1 MAETEAPFETL
12 SDDNHG
18 PLITLVSV
26 ALLIVA
32 IIFVAAKLC
41 SVLYFKQRRS
51 AVHTPVWLALT
62 LLVVEVIVIQKG
74 VDSGIG
80 RHIDSLSDTAIQT
93 ASKYLYAAQLLHVIV
108 LSLSEISTTLLVWK
122 LTPHRGIRQ
131 TCRITVIFVA
141 AWTVFAI
148 FGIAFQCEMPDPWL
162 YSSSHCAG
170 KGSIL
175 YPISIIHIITELVIV
190 VIPFFMMR
198 NVQLTLTTRVKILA
212 AFSARIIVL
221 ALAIAHL
228 ALLPSYLLSTDI
240 TWTIVNPTICQQAM
254 TCSTVAI
261 VCLPTL
267 YHIFA
272 GLHSGLITTRL
283 PDEVELKHTHPY
295 GQNSTLGSHGSKGKG
310 PTELATIDSVVS
322 VKRKSTIKRSS
333 FSDST
338 KCLTDGDKGGGVL
351 MTVDITVKVE
361 DR

>member
-1 MAETEAPFETL
+1 MAETDAPFETL

-26 ALLIVA
+26 AFLIVA
-32 IIFVAAKLC
+32 IIFVSAKLC

-51 AVHTPVWLALT
+51 AVHIPVWLAL
-62 LLVVEVIVIQKG
+62 VVVIQKG
-74 VDSGIG
+74 VDNGIG
-80 RHIDSLSDTAIQT
+80 RHIDTLSDTDIQT
-93 ASKYLYAAQLLHVIV
+93 ASKYLYAAQLLHVVV

-131 TCRITVIFVA
+131 TCRITVGVVA
-141 AWTVFAI
+141 AWTIFSI
-148 FGIAFQCEMPDPWL
+148 FGIAFQCQMPNPWL
-162 YSSSHCAG
+162 YTASRCAG
-170 KGSIL
+170 QGSIL

-212 AFSARIIVL
+212 AFSARIIVI

-228 ALLPSYLLSTDI
+228 ALLPSYLHSTDI
-240 TWTIVNPTICQQAM
+240 TSM
-254 TCSTVAI
+254 TCSTVTI

-283 PDEVELKHTHPY
+283 PDEVELKHT
-295 GQNSTLGSHGSKGKG
+295 
-310 PTELATIDSVVS
+310 
-322 VKRKSTIKRSS
+322 
-333 FSDST
+333 
-338 KCLTDGDKGGGVL
+338 
-351 MTVDITVKVE
+351 
-361 DR
+361 

>member
-1 MAETEAPFETL
+1 MAETDAPFETL

-26 ALLIVA
+26 AFLIVA
-32 IIFVAAKLC
+32 IIFVSAKLC

-51 AVHTPVWLALT
+51 AVHTPVWLALA
-62 LLVVEVIVIQKG
+62 LLIVEVVVIQKG
-74 VDSGIG
+74 VDNGIG
-80 RHIDSLSDTAIQT
+80 RHIDTLSDTDIQT
-93 ASKYLYAAQLLHVIV
+93 ASKYLYAAQLLHVVV

-131 TCRITVIFVA
+131 TCRITVGVVA
-141 AWTVFAI
+141 AWTIFSI
-148 FGIAFQCEMPDPWL
+148 FGIAFQCQMPNSWL
-162 YSSSHCAG
+162 YTASRCAG
-170 KGSIL
+170 QGSIL

-212 AFSARIIVL
+212 AFSARIIVI

-228 ALLPSYLLSTDI
+228 ALLPSYLHSTDI
-240 TWTIVNPTICQQAM
+240 TWTITNPTICQQAM
-254 TCSTVAI
+254 TCSTVTI

-283 PDEVELKHTHPY
+283 PDEVELKHNYPY
-295 GQNSTLGSHGSKGKG
+295 GQNSTLGSHESKGKR
-310 PTELATIDSVVS
+310 PTELATIDSVVTA
-322 VKRKSTIKRSS
+322 KRKSTIKRSS
-333 FSDST
+333 LSDST
-338 KCLTDGDKGGGVL
+338 KRLTDGDKGGGVL
-351 MTVDITVKVE
+351 MTVDITVEVE
-361 DR
+361 YR

>member
-18 PLITLVSV
+18 PLITL
-26 ALLIVA
+26 
-32 IIFVAAKLC
+32 
-41 SVLYFKQRRS
+41 RRS
-51 AVHTPVWLALT
+51 AVHTPVWLALV
-62 LLVVEVIVIQKG
+62 LLIAEVAVIQKG
-74 VDSGIG
+74 VDGGIG
-80 RHIDSLSDTAIQT
+80 RHIASLSDTAIQT

-108 LSLSEISTTLLVWK
+108 LSLSEFSTTLLVWK

-131 TCRITVIFVA
+131 TCRITVGLVA
-141 AWTVFAI
+141 AWTIFAV

-212 AFSARIIVL
+212 AFSARIIVV

-240 TWTIVNPTICQQAM
+240 TWTVVNPTICQQAM
-254 TCSTVAI
+254 TCSTVTI

-295 GQNSTLGSHGSKGKG
+295 GHNSTLGSHGSKGKG
-310 PTELATIDSVVS
+310 HTELATIDSVVS

-338 KCLTDGDKGGGVL
+338 KRLTDGDKGGGVL
-351 MTVDITVKVE
+351 MTVDITVEVE

>member
-51 AVHTPVWLALT
+51 AVHTPVWLALA

-131 TCRITVIFVA
+131 TCRITVGLVA
-141 AWTVFAI
+141 AWTIFAI
-148 FGIAFQCEMPDPWL
+148 FGIAFQCKMPDPWL
-162 YSSSHCAG
+162 YSSSHCVG

-212 AFSARIIVL
+212 AFSARIIVV
-221 ALAIAHL
+221 ALAIAYL

-240 TWTIVNPTICQQAM
+240 TWTVVNPMICQQAM
-254 TCSTVAI
+254 TCSTVTI

-295 GQNSTLGSHGSKGKG
+295 GHNSTLGSHGSKGKG
-310 PTELATIDSVVS
+310 PTELATTDSVVS

-338 KCLTDGDKGGGVL
+338 KRLTDGEKGGGVL
-351 MTVDITVKVE
+351 MTVDITVEVE

>member
-41 SVLYFKQRRS
+41 SVLYFKQR
-51 AVHTPVWLALT
+51 
-62 LLVVEVIVIQKG
+62 
-74 VDSGIG
+74 
-80 RHIDSLSDTAIQT
+80 
-93 ASKYLYAAQLLHVIV
+93 
-108 LSLSEISTTLLVWK
+108 
-122 LTPHRGIRQ
+122 
-131 TCRITVIFVA
+131 TV
-141 AWTVFAI
+141 
-148 FGIAFQCEMPDPWL
+148 
-162 YSSSHCAG
+162 
-170 KGSIL
+170 
-175 YPISIIHIITELVIV
+175 
-190 VIPFFMMR
+190 
-198 NVQLTLTTRVKILA
+198 
-212 AFSARIIVL
+212 
-221 ALAIAHL
+221 
-228 ALLPSYLLSTDI
+228 
-240 TWTIVNPTICQQAM
+240 VNPMICQQAM
-254 TCSTVAI
+254 TCSTVTI

-295 GQNSTLGSHGSKGKG
+295 GHNSTPGSHGSKGKG

-338 KCLTDGDKGGGVL
+338 KRLTDGEKGGGVL
-351 MTVDITVKVE
+351 MTVDITVEFYEKAAFLSSQY
-361 DR
+361 DPR